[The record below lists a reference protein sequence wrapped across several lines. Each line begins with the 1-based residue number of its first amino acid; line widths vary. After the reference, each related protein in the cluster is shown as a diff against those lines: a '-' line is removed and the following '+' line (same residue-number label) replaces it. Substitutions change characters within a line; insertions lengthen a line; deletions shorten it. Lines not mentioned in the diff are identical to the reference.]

1 MIAAIDA
8 LVLMILLAIGVLF
21 YSWLIHSQWFARLVG
36 SVTRPS
42 PETTEEVLENLN
54 RAESNAWDCADDA
67 IITAAKARDTA
78 TEIKRHVRRK
88 PTPF

>member
-8 LVLMILLAIGVLF
+8 LVLLIVMTIGVLI
-21 YSWLIHSQWFARLVG
+21 YRSLIHSQWFAGLVG
-36 SVTRPS
+36 SVTHPS
-42 PETTEEVLENLN
+42 PETTEEVLKDLT
-54 RAESNAWDCADDA
+54 RAENNAWDRAEDA
-67 IITAAKARDTA
+67 KITAAKARDTT